1 MVSGDVTSDDGILRY
16 EPISPLTRQDALR
29 RIVLGGNNAAN
40 AIYSIALHD
49 EDDAFAEAICLTAL
63 DSDDAVLRGAAV
75 GALGEMA
82 FVARRMMDFSLVE
95 SKLLKLQEKYPE
107 LVGRIEDA
115 LGDIALAKNRNPQT
129 SEGEK

>member
-1 MVSGDVTSDDGILRY
+1 VSGDVSSDDSVLRY

-29 RIVLGGNNAAN
+29 RIVLGGDDAAN

-49 EDDAFAEAICLTAL
+49 GDDAFAEATCLAAL
-63 DSDDAVLRGAAV
+63 DSDDAVLRFAAV

-82 FVARRMMDFSLVE
+82 FVAGRMMDFSLAE
-95 SKLLKLQEKYPE
+95 SKLLKLQERYPE
-107 LVGRIEDA
+107 LIGRIEDA
-115 LGDIALAKNRNPQT
+115 LEDIALAKNRNPPT